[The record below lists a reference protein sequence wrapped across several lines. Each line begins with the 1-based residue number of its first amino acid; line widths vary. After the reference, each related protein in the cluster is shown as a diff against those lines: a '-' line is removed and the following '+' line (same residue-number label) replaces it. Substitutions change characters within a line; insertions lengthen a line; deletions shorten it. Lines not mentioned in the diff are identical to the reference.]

1 MANTRFTFKEA
12 TEKREIVAYHAAMSF
27 TSYNRDWCVNHKD
40 EEGWYFLD
48 NANRCP
54 IEFYEAVKEF
64 QPYGSRFYGLERAK
78 NIKKDVGWFKNKGFV
93 VSEKAIEDIYYVGS
107 NYGVLAC
114 DPCYLNT
121 DEFDYDNPF
130 GYNYVRWYV
139 KEEDWCEEP
148 YFQYRVW
155 NEKDNYWMGAVTYE
169 PHKSV
174 RVDIDPQGH
183 HPILSGGMVRFIE
196 YGWMKYEN
204 LHTEWSG
211 GDYKQYTYTDKYM
224 EKYGLT
230 YSTKI
235 ITDEKIVK
243 ISKDGKEETEWLID
257 SFDPSVTPLVEE
269 A

>member
-1 MANTRFTFKEA
+1 MANIRFTFKEA

-27 TSYNRDWCVNHKD
+27 TSYNRDWCINHKD

-54 IEFYEAVKEF
+54 VEFYEAVKEF
-64 QPYGSRFYGLERAK
+64 QPNGSRHFGLERAE
-78 NIKKDVGWFKNKGFV
+78 NISKDVKWFKDKGFE

-107 NYGVLAC
+107 NQGVLAC

-121 DEFDYDNPF
+121 DEFEYDNPF
-130 GYNYVRWYV
+130 GYNFVRMYV
-139 KEEDWCEEP
+139 KENWAGDGVE
-148 YFQYRVW
+148 YNVW
-155 NEKDNYWMGAVTYE
+155 NERDNCWMGSIEYI

-174 RVDIDPQGH
+174 RVDIDTKGH

-204 LHTEWSG
+204 LKTEWSC
-211 GDYKQYTYTDKYM
+211 GDYKQYKYTDRYM

-230 YSTKI
+230 YCTKI

-243 ISKDGKEETEWLID
+243 ISKNGDEDTEWLIG